1 MKEYKL
7 INAVN
12 KETKQQ
18 TQTKYINDIGIVTI
32 YNDRLMFVPTSES
45 KGSGF
50 ITSIVVQ
57 EIKNEDDLT
66 IETLN
71 SIYYFVSE

>member
-57 EIKNEDDLT
+57 ETKNEDDLT

>member
-7 INAVN
+7 INAIN
-12 KETKQQ
+12 KETKSQ
-18 TQTKYINDIGIVTI
+18 TQTKYIDDIGIVTI
-32 YNDRLMFVPTSES
+32 YDNRLIFVPTSES
-45 KGSGF
+45 KGNGF
-50 ITSIVVQ
+50 ITSNVIQ
-57 EIKNEDDLT
+57 ETTNKNDLT